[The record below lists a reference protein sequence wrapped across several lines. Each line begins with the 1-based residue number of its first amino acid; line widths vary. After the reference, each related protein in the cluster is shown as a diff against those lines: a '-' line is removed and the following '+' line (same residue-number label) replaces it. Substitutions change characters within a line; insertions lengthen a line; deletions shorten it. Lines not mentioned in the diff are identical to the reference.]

1 MHRNDR
7 SLPWARRHAWVA
19 CAVLAL
25 SAGCRDS
32 AAPLPLDPALTG
44 QWVLGGVDTYSQ
56 FTLEKRG
63 TTVSGTFSSGVVT
76 GPPIVYKV
84 SGSAALP
91 NVVLTWK
98 DPDYHV
104 TFDATLSADTDS
116 LTGRMSF
123 DGQPG
128 SLTTYH
134 RITYHATLQY

>member
-1 MHRNDR
+1 MHENNR
-7 SLPWARRHAWVA
+7 SLSSARRHAWLA
-19 CAVLAL
+19 CAVLTL

-44 QWVLGGVDTYSQ
+44 QWAQYGLDTYAQ

-63 TTVSGTFSSGVVT
+63 ARVSGTFSSGVVT
-76 GPPIVYKV
+76 GPPIVYTV

-91 NVVLTWK
+91 HVILTWREG
-98 DPDYHV
+98 DSDV
-104 TFDATLSADTDS
+104 TFDAMLSADTNS

-134 RITYHATLQY
+134 RITFHAASTF